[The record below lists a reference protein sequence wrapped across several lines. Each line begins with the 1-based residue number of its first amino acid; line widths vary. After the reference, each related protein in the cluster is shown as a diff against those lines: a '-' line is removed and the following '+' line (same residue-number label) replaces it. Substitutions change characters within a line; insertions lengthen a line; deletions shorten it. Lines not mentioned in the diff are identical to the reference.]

1 MTTEEFK
8 REFDILY
15 NNIMSNQAPSIDA
28 YEKSVFLTKA
38 QEEIVASIYEG
49 SFEQVENAR
58 EYLSVLVTTQTFDS
72 DDADVVTPEKHI
84 TPKSKFFTLNSEAM
98 FITYEALKLKEKD
111 NCDNEVVVLV
121 KPIKQDEYY
130 RVSKNPFRRA
140 RRTEALRLNAE
151 DKLEIISIYP
161 DYFYQ
166 VRYIRKPQP
175 ILLYTE
181 SGLTINS
188 KDAENPCELDSTLH
202 RTILDRAVALATAAY
217 KQVQTS

>member
-1 MTTEEFK
+1 M
-8 REFDILY
+8 
-15 NNIMSNQAPSIDA
+15 
-28 YEKSVFLTKA
+28 
-38 QEEIVASIYEG
+38 
-49 SFEQVENAR
+49 
-58 EYLSVLVTTQTFDS
+58 VTTQTFDS

-84 TPKSKFFTLNSEAM
+84 TSKSKFFTLNSEAM

-111 NCDNEVVVLV
+111 NCGNEVVVLV

-151 DKLEIISIYP
+151 DKLEIISTY
-161 DYFYQ
+161 DNYFYQ

-181 SGLTINS
+181 SDLTINS

>member
-1 MTTEEFK
+1 M
-8 REFDILY
+8 
-15 NNIMSNQAPSIDA
+15 
-28 YEKSVFLTKA
+28 
-38 QEEIVASIYEG
+38 
-49 SFEQVENAR
+49 
-58 EYLSVLVTTQTFDS
+58 VTTQTFDS

-111 NCDNEVVVLV
+111 NCGNEVVVLV

-151 DKLEIISIYP
+151 DKLEIISIY
-161 DYFYQ
+161 DNYFYQ